1 MNAARPHNLKH
12 SAALRLSVCALGACA
27 VAGLA
32 GCSPSPVSVATDPVA
47 AVRAAAAAKVHSA
60 KVATT
65 VTMTVDGKD
74 QLFTGSGSFNLDQQ
88 IGDVVLTVPQTPVP
102 LEEVITPTT
111 LYMRRVGQESK
122 WRSVEG
128 AKLPDGDV
136 ISAGYTSPVFD
147 LALLRGV
154 SAGAVHFV
162 GQDTVRGTS
171 VAHYTGTLDLNAS
184 ASESAGPIRSAL
196 LAASRSFTQ
205 KTVPFDA
212 FLDAQGKVRRVV
224 AHFAFP
230 AQTPSHGDVQIAAT
244 TDLYDLDTRVTVTT
258 PAAADLVSPA
268 AVKTTR

>member
-12 SAALRLSVCALGACA
+12 STALRLSVCALGACA

-32 GCSPSPVSVATDPVA
+32 GCSPSPVPVTADPVA

-60 KVATT
+60 KVATS
-65 VTMTVDGKD
+65 VTMTVDGKGR
-74 QLFTGSGSFNLDQQ
+74 LFTGSGSFNLDQQ
-88 IGDVVLTVPQTPVP
+88 IGDVVLTVPQSSVP

-122 WRSVEG
+122 WRSVDG

-154 SAGAVHFV
+154 SAGAVHYV

-171 VAHYTGTLDLNAS
+171 VAHYTGTLDLTTSAAAS
-184 ASESAGPIRSAL
+184 AEPIRSAL

-212 FLDAQGKVRRVV
+212 YLDAQGNVRRVI

-230 AQTPSHGDVQIAAT
+230 AQTPAHGEVQIAAT
-244 TDLYDLDTRVTVTT
+244 TDLYDLDTPVTVTT
-258 PAAADLVSPA
+258 PAPADLVSPA
-268 AVKTTR
+268 ATKTSR